1 MRVKDIKQLL
11 TREFRS
17 SKMVNSLGEIVE
29 KLNRFAG
36 EKTAE
41 SWDNVGLLIEPAT
54 PKYVYRR
61 LRINQVIIHCYV
73 VFIFRPI
80 QRITLTNDLTEK
92 VLHEAV
98 EKKSDL
104 IISYHPP
111 IFAGLK
117 SITQK
122 YVGSFCFHEKKRR
135 KLAQ

>member
-1 MRVKDIKQLL
+1 MRDKVIKQLL
-11 TREFRS
+11 TREFCS

-29 KLNRFAG
+29 KLNGFAG

-54 PKYVYRR
+54 PTYVYRR
-61 LRINQVIIHCYV
+61 LRIDQVIIHFYV

-80 QRITLTNDLTEK
+80 QKIILTNDLTEK
-92 VLHEAV
+92 VLHEAI
-98 EKKSDL
+98 EKNSDL

-122 YVGSFCFHEKKRR
+122 YVGSFCFYEKIRR
-135 KLAQ
+135 KI